1 MQTYINSVISTRDKE
16 FTEIIKIVMNAH
28 KYSRMYNNNAS
39 KYHKDM
45 KQDNMNDHD
54 EHHEHMCCC
63 RL

>member
-1 MQTYINSVISTRDKE
+1 M
-16 FTEIIKIVMNAH
+16 IKIVMNAH
-28 KYSRMYNNNAS
+28 KYSRMYNNAS
-39 KYHKDM
+39 KHHKDM

>member
-16 FTEIIKIVMNAH
+16 FTEMIKIVMNAH
-28 KYSRMYNNNAS
+28 KYGRMYNNAS
-39 KYHKDM
+39 KHHKDM
-45 KQDNMNDHD
+45 KQHNMNDHD